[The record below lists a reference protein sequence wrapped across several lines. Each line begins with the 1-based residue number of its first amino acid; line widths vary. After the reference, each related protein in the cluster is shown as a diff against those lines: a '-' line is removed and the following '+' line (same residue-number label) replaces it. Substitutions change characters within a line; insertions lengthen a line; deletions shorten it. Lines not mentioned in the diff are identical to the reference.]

1 MRKLFLLIPSFLLIP
16 ATPSASPGETRNTVT
31 QRALNT
37 ALTGSQRM
45 DCISCHVS
53 GQVIAAVGAA
63 ETSGFEVNEG
73 QANRLLGYAWSQQQ
87 GNGSVTHGGNG
98 YPIEVSA
105 WVGLALSY
113 YTDESDLDFRE
124 NNFRRVSDY
133 LLTIQNGDGGL
144 PQNDHTSGV
153 ISLPTRT
160 LPTMA
165 GLMAWRWQFEATG
178 ENRYL
183 PALARAGEWFANY
196 QPVDRTGDGALIET
210 AYSLTGMAAAGRT
223 ARDPIGAERRDWLIN
238 RMVNE
243 TCWGKN
249 PGAGCDAWTTGTVGI
264 ALLDA
269 GLPFGH
275 PAPVVG
281 FGDARAPEVRG

>member
-1 MRKLFLLIPSFLLIP
+1 MRKLFLLVPSFLLIP

-63 ETSGFEVNEG
+63 ETSGFVVNEG

-87 GNGSVTHGGNG
+87 GNGSVTHGGTS

-165 GLMAWRWQFEATG
+165 GLM
-178 ENRYL
+178 
-183 PALARAGEWFANY
+183 
-196 QPVDRTGDGALIET
+196 
-210 AYSLTGMAAAGRT
+210 
-223 ARDPIGAERRDWLIN
+223 
-238 RMVNE
+238 
-243 TCWGKN
+243 
-249 PGAGCDAWTTGTVGI
+249 
-264 ALLDA
+264 
-269 GLPFGH
+269 
-275 PAPVVG
+275 
-281 FGDARAPEVRG
+281 